1 MEKRDFGNGE
11 ISLLGFGLMRLPC
24 INGQDDID
32 KRLALQMVDEAI
44 AGGVNY
50 FDTAYM
56 YHGGQ
61 SENFAGEAL
70 SRYERS
76 SYYLA
81 SKIPLGFL
89 KSERDVEKIFSEQL
103 KKCKTGYFDFYL
115 LHGIMQNTLGIIRD
129 YRVYEQL
136 LKMKEEGLIRRLGF
150 SFHDR
155 PELLRKLVDEHEYD
169 FAQIQLNYADW
180 ELQGAKEQYEILA
193 AKKIP
198 VHIMEPVRGGALAT
212 LNSEAIRIFKEADPA
227 ASPASWAIR
236 YAASLPAVQ
245 VVLSGMTTMEQL
257 KDNIAVMSPLQPLTE
272 RERTIVGK
280 ALTAYRKGATVP
292 CTGCRYCM
300 DCPSGVNIPKVLAA
314 FNGREYFASVN
325 DPGTDFHFIVDYG
338 LLKEEEQAKYCVSC
352 GQCTERCPQ
361 HIDIP
366 YWLKQTVELYE
377 RLRGK

>member
-1 MEKRDFGNGE
+1 MEKRNFGNGD

-24 INGQDDID
+24 INGQADID
-32 KRLALQMVDEAI
+32 KRLAMQMVDEAV
-44 AGGVNY
+44 AHGVNY

-61 SENFAGEAL
+61 SEVFAGEAL

-81 SKIPLGFL
+81 SKMPVGRL
-89 KSERDVEKIFSEQL
+89 KSTRDMENIFVEQL
-103 KKCKTGYFDFYL
+103 KKCQTGYFDFYL
-115 LHGIMQNTLGIIRD
+115 IHGIMQNSMQIMKD
-129 YRVYEQL
+129 YGVYEQL
-136 LKMKEEGLIRRLGF
+136 LKKKDAGLIRRLGF

-155 PELLRKLVDEHEYD
+155 PEVLQKIVDEHEYD
-169 FAQIQLNYADW
+169 FAQIQLNYVDW

-198 VHIMEPVRGGALAT
+198 VYIMEPVRGGALAA
-212 LNSEAIRIFKEADPA
+212 LNPEAIRIFREADPS

-236 YAASLPAVQ
+236 YAASLSAVQ
-245 VVLSGMTTMEQL
+245 VVLSGMTSMEQL
-257 KDNIAVMSPLQPLTE
+257 KDNIAAMSPFKPLTE
-272 RERTIVGK
+272 EERTVIGK
-280 ALTAYRKGATVP
+280 ALTAYRKGAAIP

-300 DCPSGVNIPKVLAA
+300 DCPSGVNIPKALAA

-325 DPGTDFHFIVDYG
+325 DPGTDFHFMVDYG

-352 GQCTERCPQ
+352 GQCTEHCPQ

-366 YWLKQTVELYE
+366 RWLKKTAELYE